1 MGEGMILK
9 EIGKGRGW
17 ADDRKEKRRERE
29 LPVYVQQ
36 PVCASMPT

>member
-1 MGEGMILK
+1 MILK